1 MITFKICKNEKKI
14 KQNREMTVDNN
25 RRVKSVFTKSKSCD
39 LQQGNVEILVNK
51 IKFHLVISI
60 TSHWISSHA
69 CEIKMAK
76 WQDSDTAER
85 DTNHQIYWENCALLN
100 DIYVN

>member
-1 MITFKICKNEKKI
+1 MWL
-14 KQNREMTVDNN
+14 
-25 RRVKSVFTKSKSCD
+25 
-39 LQQGNVEILVNK
+39 LQHGNVEILVNK

-85 DTNHQIYWENCALLN
+85 DTNHKICGENCALLKIDN
-100 DIYVN
+100 NLIYELMS